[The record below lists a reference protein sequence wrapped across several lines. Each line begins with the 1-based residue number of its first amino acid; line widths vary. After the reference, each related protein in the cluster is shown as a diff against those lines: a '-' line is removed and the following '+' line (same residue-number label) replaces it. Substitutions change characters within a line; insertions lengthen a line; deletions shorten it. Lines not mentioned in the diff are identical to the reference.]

1 MEPRIQYAKTADGV
15 SIAYWTLGAGQP
27 LVCMPNFPFSH
38 IQLEWQDPGWRRW
51 YERLAEK
58 RKLLRYDGRGS
69 GLSDRHVADYSVDAH
84 MLDLQAVV
92 ERLGVQRFALVS
104 PLTACPIAIAYAARH
119 PEAVSHLLLW
129 CPWARQEGRALGLW
143 ALGNEEW
150 ELYTEASA
158 HATFGWS
165 AGEEAHRWAAYLR
178 ECTTPEAARAI
189 HNALLEFDVTAVLS
203 QVRSPTLI
211 LQRPQGALLPGV
223 EIARALASG
232 IPDARLALLEGA
244 SLLPWIGDEEAG
256 WAALDEFL
264 GDSEEVAAGAEAP
277 EAGAF
282 RTVLFTDV
290 ADSTSMMQRL
300 GDEKGRAVLREH
312 ERITREALKAHGG
325 TEVKTMGD
333 GFMASFSSATRAL
346 ECAVALQRAF
356 AEHNAGVGAA
366 LAPPQD
372 AASSAPTEAIR
383 VRIGLN
389 AGEPIAEEEDLFGT
403 AVILAARIAAK
414 AEGSDILASNVVREL
429 VAGKGFLFSDRG
441 ETALRGFEDPVRLFE
456 VRWQE
461 ED

>member
-15 SIAYWTLGAGQP
+15 SIAFWTLGEGQP
-27 LVCMPNFPFSH
+27 LVQMSSLPLSH

-58 RKLLRYDGRGS
+58 RKLVRYDGRGT
-69 GLSDRHVADYSVDAH
+69 GLSDRHVADYSVEAH

-143 ALGNEEW
+143 ALRNEEW
-150 ELYTEASA
+150 ELYTEATA

-165 AGEEAHRWAAYLR
+165 AAEEAHRWAAYLR

-244 SLLPWIGDEEAG
+244 SLLPWIGDEESG
-256 WAALDEFL
+256 WAAFDEFL
-264 GDSEEVAAGAEAP
+264 GDSEPPPARAEPVAASGLC
-277 EAGAF
+277 
-282 RTVLFTDV
+282 TILFTDV
-290 ADSTSMMQRL
+290 EGSTALTERL
-300 GDEKGRAVLREH
+300 GDAKARQVLRNH
-312 ERITREALKAHGG
+312 ERITREALRAHGG
-325 TEVKTMGD
+325 AEVKAMGD

-346 ECAVALQRAF
+346 ECAIAMQRAF
-356 AEHNAGVGAA
+356 AAHDDEH
-366 LAPPQD
+366 
-372 AASSAPTEAIR
+372 TETPIR

-403 AVILAARIAAK
+403 AVNMAARVAAK
-414 AEGSDILASNVVREL
+414 AEGGEILASDVVRQL

-441 ETALRGFEDPVRLFE
+441 DVILRGFEDPVRLYE
-456 VRWQE
+456 VRWRE
-461 ED
+461 EG